1 MTCPERSRGK
11 RYLAMALTAVL
22 ILGLA
27 LTANAQRKKT
37 KPEEPKKT
45 AEVNLSEEQ
54 KQKLA
59 QIRRQAAKERIRL
72 HADQQIARLELQE
85 MLQADQPNQA
95 ILDRKIEQLS
105 GLHSQLAKNRL
116 QSTIASRSVLTKEQ
130 RMAMRQKMGKRMAK
144 MHGPKMHGQ
153 KRMKIFR
160 FHRGQGGPG
169 GGPGMMM
176 FQKRGKPMGMEPG
189 EPTDEEFEPM
199 ENEDFEGFG
208 ILKGTESF
216 EFEDFAELDAFEP
229 FDFEGFDELVPMP
242 DFRSV
247 QPEDD
252 RWQ

>member
-1 MTCPERSRGK
+1 M
-11 RYLAMALTAVL
+11 AVL
-22 ILGLA
+22 VLGVS

-37 KPEEPKKT
+37 KPEEPKKKI
-45 AEVNLSEEQ
+45 ENPERSRGMELNLSGEQ

-59 QIRRQAAKERIRL
+59 QIRRQAVKERIRL
-72 HADQQIARLELQE
+72 NADMQIARLELRE
-85 MLQADQPNQA
+85 MLEADQSNQTM
-95 ILDRKIEQLS
+95 LDRKIEQLS

-130 RMAMRQKMGKRMAK
+130 RMMARQKMGKRMAK
-144 MHGPKMHGQ
+144 MHGTQ
-153 KRMKIFR
+153 RMRVFR
-160 FHRGQGGPG
+160 FRRGPGGPG
-169 GGPGMMM
+169 DGPGMMM

-189 EPTDEEFEPM
+189 EPMDEEFEPM

-229 FDFEGFDELVPMP
+229 FDFEGFDELVPML

-252 RWQ
+252 GWQ